1 VIEDES
7 LSTAEQS
14 MNILRH
20 IALISQHGE
29 KWKYRQETD
38 GQILILSG
46 RRLTDTGTETKD
58 PVRAEVFRILII
70 IVINWRSPWT
80 PSRTTE
86 SSSSTRTRA
95 RLSAVNINNG
105 LRKKEEI
112 HK

>member
-1 VIEDES
+1 MIEDES

-29 KWKYRQETD
+29 KWKYRK
-38 GQILILSG
+38 
-46 RRLTDTGTETKD
+46 LTDKFSSCQEESLQISYYYSDELEESMDTEQDNGVVKLHKD
-58 PVRAEVFRILII
+58 
-70 IVINWRSPWT
+70 NK
-80 PSRTTE
+80 
-86 SSSSTRTRA
+86 RA